1 MQLGYE
7 AAMQPTDFGTGV
19 NDDKNDPGKRM
30 EGLGLEIAPLDGAVA
45 KQLGME
51 GTEGVV
57 ITSVREQSP
66 AAEAGLAPGIV
77 IREVNRQK
85 VTSVADFER
94 LMAEHRADESAEG
107 ILLLVRS
114 EKGSRFVVVNS

>member
-1 MQLGYE
+1 MGQ
-7 AAMQPTDFGTGV
+7 
-19 NDDKNDPGKRM
+19 PGKRM
-30 EGLGLEIAPLDGAVA
+30 EGLGLEIAPLDAAVA
-45 KQLGME
+45 KRLGME

-57 ITSVREQSP
+57 ITSVREKSP
-66 AAEAGLAPGIV
+66 AAEVGLAPGIV

-85 VTSVADFER
+85 VTSVADFQR
-94 LMAEHRADESAEG
+94 LMTEHRKDESAEG

>member
-1 MQLGYE
+1 
-7 AAMQPTDFGTGV
+7 MQPTDFGASV
-19 NDDKNDPGKRM
+19 NDDRNESAKRM
-30 EGLGLEIAPLDGAVA
+30 EGLGLEIAPLEGAVA

-57 ITSVREQSP
+57 ITSVREKSP

-94 LMAEHRADESAEG
+94 LMAEHRQDESAKG

-114 EKGSRFVVVNS
+114 EKGSRFIVVNS